1 MDFEWDEAKRAA
13 NIRKHG
19 VDFRRASLIFESPVL
34 ESIDEREAYG
44 EERIIALGVAKGTV
58 FRVVH
63 TARQSRT
70 RIISA
75 RRADKREQEIFYRS
89 LFAG

>member
-1 MDFEWDEAKRAA
+1 MDFEWNETKRAA

-19 VDFRRASLIFESPVL
+19 VDFRRASLIFENPTL

-44 EERIIALGVAKGTV
+44 EERIIALGIAKGTV
-58 FRVVH
+58 YRVVY
-63 TARQSRT
+63 TKRQSRV

-75 RRADKREQEIFYRS
+75 QKASKREREIFYRS
-89 LFAG
+89 IFAG